1 MSTPPAPT
9 PDPPVGAAGS
19 RAQQVFGDAFAAVRA
34 LPIVWIVLAVL
45 IVWIAVAN
53 PLFLTPDGVL
63 AYLKRS
69 APLAILAIGAY
80 FVLASG
86 EFDLSV
92 GSLVTVVVVVAAR
105 LSDGDP
111 ANTVPV
117 IALLFAIGLAVGLF
131 NGFCTTILR
140 VPSFIVTLAMLLMLN
155 GAVFLWTG
163 GAPRG
168 ALADNFRE
176 IGREGITGVPLIE
189 EIPYSVIVLVAF
201 TAFALWLTQVGFG
214 RRVLAVGDNDRAAT
228 LSGINVPRVR
238 IAAFVLSASSAVIA
252 GILLGGFAGVTA
264 QVGQGLEF
272 QAITAA
278 VLGGTMLGGGR
289 GSVTGA
295 VGGALVLQALF
306 MLLNLYGVESAVEQ
320 TVTGLLIVGAVAVAA
335 FRERGG

>member
-1 MSTPPAPT
+1 VSGHPAPVPESPGDGDGMRST
-9 PDPPVGAAGS
+9 LTTGLAALRGIPV
-19 RAQQVFGDAFAAVRA
+19 
-34 LPIVWIVLAVL
+34 VWVLL
-45 IVWIAVAN
+45 IVILAWVSFEN
-53 PLFLTPDGVL
+53 PNFLTPEGFL
-63 AYLKRS
+63 AYLKRA

-111 ANTVPV
+111 ANTIPV
-117 IALLFAIGLAVGLF
+117 FVVLLAIGLAVGLF
-131 NGFCTTILR
+131 NGICTTILR

-176 IGREGITGVPLIE
+176 IGREGISGVPLLDE
-189 EIPYSVIVLVAF
+189 LPYSVLVLAGVAGI
-201 TAFALWLTQVGFG
+201 ALWLARGGFG
-214 RRVLAVGDNDRAAT
+214 RRVLAVGDNDRAAR
-228 LSGINVPRVR
+228 LSGISVTRVR
-238 IAAFVLSASSAVIA
+238 IAAFVLSATSAVIA

-289 GSVTGA
+289 GSVLGA
-295 VGGALVLQALF
+295 IAGALVLQALF
-306 MLLNLYGVESAVEQ
+306 TLLNLYSVENAVEQ
-320 TVTGLLIVGAVAVAA
+320 TVTGLLIIGAVSVAA
-335 FRERGG
+335 FRTRES